1 MKLDP
6 ISLILNKEL
15 KLNNSIFFIGGNEIT
30 LMEKVS
36 KTIVERFNTSARAR
50 ITYVDTIEDFV
61 DVGGLFDDKKIFIG
75 KNCKGINEKNLDKI
89 KATGEIFIFIQE
101 NSSKTKVI
109 KNIFSKDKETY
120 MIDCYELDKKSKI
133 TILNEFLKTNKVK
146 IAEDLFWVLVEK
158 LDNKYIFLENTI
170 NKLLELRGLD
180 LSYDNIKK
188 ILTVDDSGKQ
198 KIFLSLLKKNK
209 KIIELY
215 KEKIL
220 TTSDVNDLYYHC
232 RFFCNL
238 IIDSRDENDY
248 NKKIPVYLFKEKS
261 FLIDVYRKYNNKK
274 KKMLLNLLFSSEK
287 LMRKNSDLSL
297 IFGLRFFLNI
307 KKITVS

>member
-15 KLNNSIFFIGGNEIT
+15 KLHNSIFFIGGNEIT

-36 KTIVERFNTSARAR
+36 KTIVERFNTSTKAR
-50 ITYVDTIEDFV
+50 ITYLDTIEDFV

-75 KNCKGINEKNLDKI
+75 KNCKGINEKSLDKI

-120 MIDCYELDKKSKI
+120 MIDCYELDKKSKM
-133 TILNEFLKTNKVK
+133 TILNEFLKNNKVK
-146 IAEDLFWVLVEK
+146 ITDYLFWVLVEK

-170 NKLLELRGLD
+170 NKLLELRGSN

-188 ILTVDDSGKQ
+188 ILTIDDSGKQ

-209 KIIELY
+209 TIIELY

-220 TTSDVNDLYYHC
+220 STSDVNDLYYHC

-238 IIDSRDENDY
+238 IIDSKDENDY
-248 NKKIPVYLFKEKS
+248 NKKIPAYLFKEKS
-261 FLIDVYRKYNNKK
+261 FLIDIYRKYNNKK
-274 KKMLLNLLFSSEK
+274 KKILLNHLFSSEK